1 MKRFSEVRLIFLLV
15 AVFVLPRSVLGHD
28 GWIEPGPVMAEKGQP
43 ITIALMHGNHSNEHK
58 SFRLAGKWDSQYTR
72 LYVIDPSGK
81 QTDLSSQLIDLGE
94 DPEKTGP
101 KGPKGFHLAAFLA
114 KQAGLYFAVARQERT
129 VTDEQNGSKLRTI
142 RTARS
147 AFMALSVPTVKEAK
161 RLKKFNHWLGS
172 EDNLEIVPLT
182 NPVGL
187 MTEES
192 VALEVRFKGKPSP
205 DRVLSIIRKM
215 GGPASAQDFTT
226 DRQGRVRFVAGPADL
241 YLARVKFD
249 EATELEK
256 ASYEATYVFQVFNR
270 P

>member
-1 MKRFSEVRLIFLLV
+1 MKRFEEVRLIFLLV
-15 AVFVLPRSVLGHD
+15 AVFVLPRSAVGHD
-28 GWIEPGPVMAEKGQP
+28 GWIESSPVVVEKGQ
-43 ITIALMHGNHSNEHK
+43 AVSLMLMHGNHSNEHK
-58 SFRLAGKWDSQYTR
+58 SFRLAGKWGSQYTR

-81 QTDLSSQLIDLGE
+81 QTDLSNQLIDLGE

-101 KGPKGFHLAAFLA
+101 KGPKGFHVAEFTA

-129 VTDEQNGSKLRTI
+129 VTDEQSGSKLRSI

-161 RLKKFNHWLGS
+161 RLKKFNHGLGN

-187 MTEES
+187 TTEES

-205 DRVLSIIRKM
+205 DRVLSLVRKM
-215 GGPASAQDFTT
+215 SGPASAQDFTT
-226 DRQGRVRFVAGPADL
+226 DSQGRIRFVAGPADL

-249 EATELEK
+249 EGTEREK